1 MGDITNG
8 SDWIRRR
15 WFPIAVVLVVF
26 AGYGTGRDRAI
37 TENNLDA
44 AAHAPLQQEG

>member
-1 MGDITNG
+1 MGAITKG

-15 WFPIAVVLVVF
+15 WFPIALVLVVF
-26 AGYGTGRDRAI
+26 AGYGLGKDRAM